1 MEHRRFIASSR
12 RAVTGRRNRLRSCHA
27 SCANKPERP
36 LILAGGPGDAGPVSR
51 DGAGPAAAVSA
62 PGPRGK
68 IVPSRDDLR
77 KAADG
82 DGRGR
87 PRRQAGASAWV
98 AAGVGGRACDTMV
111 TRHGRAESRRHLRG
125 RSTGCH
131 GGRRNFCTAGR
142 RAARP
147 GQNQITAAP
156 RHSGF
161 NRRFAG
167 TKSLREQYE
176 HFGHLRQA
184 HARWRSAAGLVRCA
198 YALNDKRGGRLVEGS
213 RGADSAGGSLR
224 RVPRRPSPVAA
235 P

>member
-1 MEHRRFIASSR
+1 
-12 RAVTGRRNRLRSCHA
+12 
-27 SCANKPERP
+27 
-36 LILAGGPGDAGPVSR
+36 VSR
-51 DGAGPAAAVSA
+51 DGAGPAVAVPA
-62 PGPRGK
+62 PGPRGR

-87 PRRQAGASAWV
+87 PRRQVGASARV
-98 AAGVGGRACDTMV
+98 AAGIGGRAYDTMV
-111 TRHGRAESRRHLRG
+111 TRHGRAESRRRFRG

-131 GGRRNFCTAGR
+131 GGRCDFCTPGR
-142 RAARP
+142 RVGARP

-176 HFGHLRQA
+176 HFGHLR
-184 HARWRSAAGLVRCA
+184 
-198 YALNDKRGGRLVEGS
+198 
-213 RGADSAGGSLR
+213 
-224 RVPRRPSPVAA
+224 
-235 P
+235 